1 MAQQG
6 QQVSTTLDKW
16 ANRSKTESTSTPTY
30 TANRRIE
37 DVTGLEKARSRGTN
51 TEAST
56 TQANDRRDPRYNDN
70 NNGGYN
76 DNRRQPEYND
86 RNARNRNYDPR
97 DDDRRRYDDRDQH
110 ESCSKDK
117 YRGRDNHGY
126 GRGSANRSNN
136 RDRDDD
142 RYRDRDDDREEAVAL
157 WQRIDPLQDRVD
169 HRAVVDAPAVF
180 PDIVSGDSAGIFLD
194 FKSAGTQQLQLVVEA
209 EIAAVK
215 ETDVYVVLAQD
226 LGERAAVDARVD
238 LHDVAR
244 VRRRKI

>member
-1 MAQQG
+1 MKNNWAITTTLACCSMFAGTIMAQQG
-6 QQVSTTLDKW
+6 QRVSSTLDQW
-16 ANRSKTESTSTPTY
+16 ANKSKTETSSTPTY

-70 NNGGYN
+70 DSGYK
-76 DNRRQPEYND
+76 DYRRQPEYND

-97 DDDRRRYDDRDQH
+97 DDDRRRYDDRDRH

-142 RYRDRDDDREEAVAL
+142 RYRDRDDDRYH
-157 WQRIDPLQDRVD
+157 DRD
-169 HRAVVDAPAVF
+169 RDGK
-180 PDIVSGDSAGIFLD
+180 SRRTCDSNG
-194 FKSAGTQQLQLVVEA
+194 KNRGRG
-209 EIAAVK
+209 
-215 ETDVYVVLAQD
+215 Y
-226 LGERAAVDARVD
+226 
-238 LHDVAR
+238 
-244 VRRRKI
+244 